1 VPRFL
6 GAKVFNDV
14 PLASLTPY
22 IDWMPFFNAWEF
34 TRQFPDVLDDPC
46 AARRRVPCTRTRRK
60 CSPPSCASTG

>member
-14 PLASLTPY
+14 PLAALTPY
-22 IDWMPFFNAWEF
+22 IDWMPFFNALGVR
-34 TRQFPDVLDDPC
+34 RQVPDVLQDPLRGES
-46 AARRRVPCTRTRRK
+46 ARSLYKTRRK